1 MSPRLDAEE
10 EASGLMAQEQ
20 SSNGREIVLLTKE
33 GFDPPH
39 HGGALRAAA
48 FSREL
53 GRSLGAN
60 IRAICV
66 EDTEKQDNLPRLSA
80 AVLLW
85 ANLRVVW
92 AFLRIG
98 SVSVLRWYRP
108 RVVNELV
115 AAQRARRPR
124 CVIIQHSQLLAYRP
138 AITSKTAVDLL
149 NIESELM
156 DNFAQSATG
165 ALRVVAKYEA
175 WRLRR
180 LESRMGR
187 YADLVA
193 VVSHHDK
200 DELTRILND
209 PKPFIVVAP
218 NGLSEDGFNLEVT
231 RADEVV
237 FVGHLGW
244 RPNIDAA
251 EWLCKEVW
259 PAVLTARPDARLNLV
274 GKTPHTRVRRLVGP
288 SVSLHA
294 DVPSV
299 MPFVARARVATAPLL
314 AAGGT
319 RFKILEALSCGTPV
333 VATALGALGLEDIG
347 SPALEIC
354 DRPDD
359 FAAAIVKLLDQ
370 DFDRAEI
377 RSRVHSYRWPAALA
391 DFVAALQ
398 DN

>member
-1 MSPRLDAEE
+1 MTVDPPSPA
-10 EASGLMAQEQ
+10 
-20 SSNGREIVLLTKE
+20 REIVLLTKE

-53 GRSLGAN
+53 SSILGAN
-60 IRAICV
+60 VRAICV
-66 EDTEKQDNLPRLSA
+66 EAAEKRRDLPRISA
-80 AVLLW
+80 TALVW
-85 ANLRVVW
+85 ANLRVLW

-98 SVSVLRWYRP
+98 SISVLRWYRP
-108 RVVNELV
+108 RVVYELV
-115 AAQRARRPR
+115 AAQQAYRPQY
-124 CVIIQHSQLLAYRP
+124 VIIQHSQMLAYRP
-138 AITSKTAVDLL
+138 AISSAVAVDLL
-149 NIESELM
+149 NIEAELM
-156 DNFAQSATG
+156 DNFAESAKG
-165 ALRVVAKYEA
+165 LMRIVAKYEA

-193 VVSHHDK
+193 VVSQHDK
-200 DELTRILND
+200 DELSRILD
-209 PKPFIVVAP
+209 GPRPFIVVAP
-218 NGLSEDGFNLEVT
+218 NGLSEEGFNLDVP
-231 RADEVV
+231 RAEEVV

-259 PAVLTARPDARLNLV
+259 PEVLKARPNAKLNLV
-274 GKTPHTRVRRLVGP
+274 GKSPHIRVRRLAGP

-299 MPFVARARVATAPLL
+299 MPFVARACVATAPLL

-333 VATALGALGLEDIG
+333 VATALGALGLEEIG

-354 DRPDD
+354 DRPTD
-359 FAAAIVKLLDQ
+359 FAAAVVKMLDQ
-370 DFDRAEI
+370 EFDRDEI
-377 RSRVHSYRWPAALA
+377 RSRVRSYRWPAALA
-391 DFVAALQ
+391 DFAAVLAEGLAG
-398 DN
+398 